1 LTVPSASASTLVP
14 VRRLTV
20 GLQVALLA
28 AVAAAAD
35 WFAPPIFGRHTLVLG
50 LVPYWLAVR
59 LFGPTRALPIL
70 VVSGLSLWFKWNSAY
85 SPALIAL
92 EGLWVGAFWG
102 RRRNPLIADVLYWA
116 LIGTPLSFVF
126 YTYAIPVP
134 HPIFGQILVVQP
146 INGFIAIW
154 ITYVALELLPVSR
167 SQRADLPPQ
176 SFSRFLLKRYLAFGT
191 LPLLVAGLLFARTAE
206 NHHMREASSNLESR
220 ARALGAGIGGEVARL
235 SLAVQEIALRQ
246 TDAAWFHDADRL
258 SGDLERVRRQ
268 SRGFVTLLA
277 ARDDGTVF
285 AVASPDSH
293 RVAAG
298 SIPPVNDREYFA
310 APMATGR
317 PHVSRAFRG
326 RGFGSDLVVAVSAP
340 AVSRSGAVLGIV
352 EGSVRADNFAVLL
365 AQSAASSGV
374 ILLCDAAHR
383 VIASTSPAYPAF
395 TSLAGTAL
403 GRRLAQP
410 DGTASRFT
418 VNRSQERGVSHLMVT
433 VPVPGTDWTLSLQRP
448 LSQVLQPVMQGYGWT
463 IAVAIGTALVA
474 SAFAAGSI
482 RDLLRG
488 WRLLIGFSRSASMRP
503 DLLEDTRRL
512 RLPEEFHELADHLR
526 RMADRVDSERTQRE
540 HLLARLEEIV
550 HERTRQLEQALADAQ
565 SADRAKS
572 AFLATVSHELRTPLT
587 AIVTSVALMKKS
599 AAQSA
604 APASPALAVL
614 DRSSR
619 ILMAVISDVLDYSK
633 LEAGMVSVDPRP
645 FSPAEVVAEV
655 VSVLK
660 PNADVAGITL
670 RGTPASGDA
679 LWDGDPTRI
688 RQVLLNLVGN
698 AVKFTSAGSVAVE
711 AGICPATADLPRRLV
726 FRVVDTGPGIP
737 AELVDS
743 IFEPF
748 VQIGDGRVRSQAGT
762 GLGLTISRKLVEMMG
777 GRITVTSS
785 PGQGST
791 FEFWVR

>member
-1 LTVPSASASTLVP
+1 MKDVPIFAPEPAQQ
-14 VRRLTV
+14 RHA
-20 GLQVALLA
+20 GLQIALLA
-28 AVAAAAD
+28 TVAAFAD

-59 LFGPTRALPIL
+59 LFGSTRALPVL
-70 VVSGLSLWFKWNSAY
+70 VVSGLCLWLKWDSAY

-92 EGLWVGAFWG
+92 EGLWVGSFWG
-102 RRRNPLIADVLYWA
+102 KRRNPLVADVLYWA

-154 ITYVALELLPVSR
+154 ITYVALELLPMSR
-167 SQRADLPPQ
+167 GMRAERPPQ

-206 NHHMREASSNLESR
+206 NHHLREASSNLESK
-220 ARALGAGIGGEVARL
+220 ARALGAGIGAEVSRL
-235 SLAVQEIALRQ
+235 SLAIQEIALRQ
-246 TDAAWFHDADRL
+246 SDPAWFFDAERL

-268 SRGFVTLLA
+268 SAGFVTLLA

-285 AVASPDSH
+285 AVASPANP
-293 RVAAG
+293 RIAARQ
-298 SIPPVNDREYFA
+298 IPPVNDREYFA
-310 APMATGR
+310 APIATGR
-317 PHVSRAFRG
+317 PHVSRVFRG
-326 RGFGSDLVVAVSAP
+326 RGFGNDTLVAVSAP
-340 AVSRSGAVLGIV
+340 AISRSGATLGVI
-352 EGSVRADNFAVLL
+352 EGSVRADNFAGLL
-365 AQSAASSGV
+365 ARDVASAGV

-383 VIASTSPAYPAF
+383 VIASTSPEYPVF
-395 TSLAGTAL
+395 TSLADTAL
-403 GRRLAQP
+403 GRRLARP

-418 VNRSQERGVSHLMVT
+418 VNRSHERGVSHLMVI
-433 VPVPGTDWTLSLQRP
+433 VPVPGTDWTLAVQRP
-448 LSQVLQPVMQGYGWT
+448 LAQVMQPVLQGYGWT
-463 IAVAIGTALVA
+463 IAVAIGTAVVA

-488 WRLLIGFSRSASMRP
+488 WSLLIAFSRSASLQP
-503 DLLEDTRRL
+503 KLLEDARRL
-512 RLPEEFHELADHLR
+512 SLPDEFHELVDHLG
-526 RMADRVDSERTQRE
+526 RMASRVDTERTQRE
-540 HLLARLEEIV
+540 ELLSRLEEIV
-550 HERTRQLEQALADAQ
+550 RDRTRQLELALADAQ
-565 SADRAKS
+565 AADRAKS

-604 APASPALAVL
+604 APASPVL
-614 DRSSR
+614 GVLERSSR
-619 ILMAVISDVLDYSK
+619 ILMTVISDVLDYSK